1 MTSLPKIRKQQN
13 LIFFFIFLIEIKT
26 TIGIR
31 KVISVKKR
39 KDKVSSRNSTDSGTE
54 LVGLIK
60 IQVQ

>member
-1 MTSLPKIRKQQN
+1 MLLSNGIKN
-13 LIFFFIFLIEIKT
+13 LIFLFIFLIEIKT

-60 IQVQ
+60 I